1 MLKGETFAVVVRLL
15 KESGC
20 KFLGVD
26 SENGTPGFVAVNIN
40 SPAPPIAA
48 LTPTPV
54 IFETSLI
61 CIESAVSFALAET
74 ENVMPSIRTLYLSF
88 VAILPPPLKVLS

>member
-1 MLKGETFAVVVRLL
+1 MIAQAVLEQTFQLKSSETCYMLKGETFAVVVRLL

-54 IFETSLI
+54 IFETSRF
-61 CIESAVSFALAET
+61 VSNLQFR
-74 ENVMPSIRTLYLSF
+74 SHW
-88 VAILPPPLKVLS
+88 LKQKM